1 VAFKISFCFLLPD
14 AWSGVEVSE
23 DWSFP
28 FIDINLFLLHY
39 ILFRMFFTELD
50 AHLFL
55 QSLHLSFQFSHTI
68 HLLTSEHNFLDENS
82 GFSVF
87 GEVDGRYAVGQVEIE
102 PQRGVLSL
110 IVFDDALK
118 DADVERD
125 VLSVDGEEDGIIFAI
140 DID

>member
-1 VAFKISFCFLLPD
+1 
-14 AWSGVEVSE
+14 
-23 DWSFP
+23 
-28 FIDINLFLLHY
+28 
-39 ILFRMFFTELD
+39 MFFTELD

-68 HLLTSEHNFLDENS
+68 HLLASEHNFLNEDG

-87 GEVDGRYAVGQVEIE
+87 GEVDGRYAVGQMEIE

-110 IVFDDALK
+110 IVFDDALE
-118 DADVERD
+118 DADMERD